1 MMTEHCSISNVSL
14 KSIDSAI
21 TTFSS
26 LPDYTTLQ
34 FISEVPSI
42 LVYDCGINIIDSNR

>member
-1 MMTEHCSISNVSL
+1 MTTKHCNISNVSL
-14 KSIDSAI
+14 KPIDSAI

-34 FISEVPSI
+34 FISEVSSI
-42 LVYDCGINIIDSNR
+42 LVYDRGINIIDSNR